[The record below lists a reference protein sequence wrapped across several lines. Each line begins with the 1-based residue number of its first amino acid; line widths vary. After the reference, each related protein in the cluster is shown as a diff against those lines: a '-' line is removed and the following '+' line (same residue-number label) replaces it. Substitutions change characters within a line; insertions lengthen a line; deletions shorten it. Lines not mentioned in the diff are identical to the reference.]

1 MQYTSNYNLMLP
13 EGTDT
18 VNLLTQM
25 NPNTSDIDAAMFA
38 NKQAVVGRAT
48 ELTAGTVHAITR
60 ANQDSPIFAF
70 TATSNWAA
78 GDSMSVDGVAC
89 SVYLPDGTAPAGG
102 AYVINSEVLAIIQG
116 SRVTLFTPA
125 AVPTIDAEDVPYD
138 NTTSGLTATDVQA
151 AIDELN
157 AKVDAGD
164 VQVTSDGVKTMSE
177 LLNALYSLIDQTKI
191 TPRSVFVFNDTE
203 FMSIENK
210 TGSSISFTRSH
221 VRTNDVRVS
230 TYILNAAAS
239 KYLDAANGV
248 VTDNSTLVLS
258 SGFVLKVVY

>member
-1 MQYTSNYNLMLP
+1 MQYTSNYNLLLP

-60 ANQDSPIFAF
+60 GNADSPVFAF
-70 TATSNWAA
+70 TATSNWVA

-89 SVYLPDGTAPAGG
+89 SVYLPDGTAPADG

-116 SRVTLFTPA
+116 SRVTLFTPG

-138 NTTSGLTATDVQA
+138 NTVSGLTATDVQA
-151 AIDELN
+151 AIDEL
-157 AKVDAGD
+157 ASGSDAQLIHTAAANQTFAAQLAELNTAYATLTAEQKARAYIIYGGALKY
-164 VQVTSDGVKTMSE
+164 QVAHVSNGIFTCTYPSGSSVIINSATLSTNKMEYCTMS
-177 LLNALYSLIDQTKI
+177 APSTI
-191 TPRSVFVFNDTE
+191 TYAD
-203 FMSIENK
+203 
-210 TGSSISFTRSH
+210 ISAN
-221 VRTNDVRVS
+221 TNS
-230 TYILNAAAS
+230 AAAEL
-239 KYLDAANGV
+239 YA
-248 VTDNSTLVLS
+248 
-258 SGFVLKVVY
+258 